1 MPEAPAYVRRNAQR
15 GLRLLEF
22 AGDGLQ
28 PATVRAARRMAEGT
42 VSDQKARLMGPW
54 FARHE
59 GDLDS
64 PRARAYLAGD
74 SERPTAGQVA
84 WLLWGGDISGDV
96 MRAARWARRQTES
109 NDRSTPSG
117 VIDSPETHVAPL
129 EAPPASYGHPAST
142 RHPITTTKKGATVR
156 LLDQLVE
163 ERAELSETVDGI
175 LTRAADES
183 RDLNETEDKNLADL
197 KARADALDERI
208 TELRAVQ
215 VANLEAAKLRAEV
228 AATDEPEARAA
239 AGVVQVHSEPITYSE
254 RSNHSFFSDMY
265 HAQTYGDRDA
275 QARLERHRDEMAVE
289 HRDGS
294 SANYAGLVVPQY
306 LTQLAAELA
315 RAGRPFADQCTSL
328 PLPADGLTVNIS
340 RVTTGSSAAVQAA
353 ENDAV
358 SETDIDDTLLTADVR
373 TIAAGQQ
380 LSRQA
385 VERGTGVDALVAADM
400 LGAMATTLDNQLL
413 NGSGSS
419 GQLLGLAN
427 VAGINSVTYTDAS
440 PTAAELY
447 SKIVDGIQQVNSN
460 RYAGADLIV
469 MHPRRLAFLQ
479 AGVDSSNRPLVVPSQ
494 NVPQNAM
501 GVGPVAGYGNTGAS
515 IAGLPVVTD
524 ANIITNGGTGTNED
538 EIYIVRRAD
547 MLLFEDAGAPAL
559 VRMDQTAGLNLTV
572 TMVAYQ
578 YATFIPGRYP
588 ASISKISGTGLVAPT
603 F

>member
-1 MPEAPAYVRRNAQR
+1 
-15 GLRLLEF
+15 
-22 AGDGLQ
+22 
-28 PATVRAARRMAEGT
+28 
-42 VSDQKARLMGPW
+42 
-54 FARHE
+54 
-59 GDLDS
+59 
-64 PRARAYLAGD
+64 
-74 SERPTAGQVA
+74 
-84 WLLWGGDISGDV
+84 
-96 MRAARWARRQTES
+96 
-109 NDRSTPSG
+109 
-117 VIDSPETHVAPL
+117 
-129 EAPPASYGHPAST
+129 
-142 RHPITTTKKGATVR
+142 VR

-175 LTRAADES
+175 LTRAADET
-183 RDLNETEDKNLADL
+183 RDLTEAEDKNLADL

-208 TELRAVQ
+208 TELRAIQVQ
-215 VANLEAAKLRAEV
+215 NLEAAKIRAEV
-228 AATDEPEARAA
+228 AATDEPESRAA
-239 AGVVQVHSEPITYSE
+239 AGIVNVTSEPLTYSE
-254 RSNHSFFSDMY
+254 HRSHSFFSDMY

-275 QARLERHRDEMAVE
+275 QARLERHREEMAVE
-289 HRDGS
+289 HRDGTTS
-294 SANYAGLVVPQY
+294 NYAGLVVPQY

-358 SETDIDDTLLTADVR
+358 SETDIDDTLLTADIRV
-373 TIAAGQQ
+373 IAAGQQ

-413 NGSGSS
+413 NGTGSS
-419 GQLLGLAN
+419 GQLLGLTN
-427 VAGINSVTYTDAS
+427 VSGVNSITYTDAS

-447 SKIVDGIQQVNSN
+447 SKIVDGIQQINSA

-469 MHPRRLAFLQ
+469 MHPRRLAFMQ
-479 AGVDSSNRPLVVPSQ
+479 AGTDSSNRPLVVPSQ

-501 GVGPVAGYGNTGAS
+501 GVGPIAGYGNTGAS

-524 ANIITNGGTGTNED
+524 ANVITNGGTGTNED

-588 ASISKISGTGLVAPT
+588 ASISVISGTGLVTPT

>member
-1 MPEAPAYVRRNAQR
+1 M
-15 GLRLLEF
+15 
-22 AGDGLQ
+22 
-28 PATVRAARRMAEGT
+28 
-42 VSDQKARLMGPW
+42 
-54 FARHE
+54 
-59 GDLDS
+59 
-64 PRARAYLAGD
+64 
-74 SERPTAGQVA
+74 
-84 WLLWGGDISGDV
+84 
-96 MRAARWARRQTES
+96 
-109 NDRSTPSG
+109 
-117 VIDSPETHVAPL
+117 
-129 EAPPASYGHPAST
+129 
-142 RHPITTTKKGATVR
+142 KGAPVR

-175 LTRAADES
+175 LTRAADET
-183 RDLNETEDKNLADL
+183 RDLTETEDKNLVDL

-208 TELRAVQ
+208 AELRAVQ

-228 AATDEPEARAA
+228 AATDEPESRAA
-239 AGVVQVHSEPITYSE
+239 AGVVNVTSEPLTYSE
-254 RSNHSFFSDMY
+254 QRSNSFFSDMY
-265 HAQTYGDRDA
+265 HAQVYGDTDA
-275 QARLERHRDEMAVE
+275 QARLARHRDEMAVE
-289 HRDGS
+289 HRHGS
-294 SANYAGLVVPQY
+294 AANDAGLVVPQY

-315 RAGRPFADQCTSL
+315 RAGRPFADQCTAL

-385 VERGTGVDALVAADM
+385 IERGTGVDALVAADM
-400 LGAMATTLDNQLL
+400 IGAMATTLDDQLL

-427 VAGINSVTYTDAS
+427 VSGINSVTYTDAS

-469 MHPRRLAFLQ
+469 MHPRRLAFMQ
-479 AGVDSSNRPLVVPSQ
+479 AGVDSSNRPLVVPAQ

-501 GVGPVAGYGNTGAS
+501 GVGPVAGYGVTGAS

-524 ANIITNGGTGTNED
+524 ANIVTNGGAGSDED

-578 YATFIPGRYP
+578 YATFIAGRYP

>member
-1 MPEAPAYVRRNAQR
+1 M
-15 GLRLLEF
+15 RLLE
-22 AGDGLQ
+22 
-28 PATVRAARRMAEGT
+28 
-42 VSDQKARLMGPW
+42 
-54 FARHE
+54 
-59 GDLDS
+59 
-64 PRARAYLAGD
+64 
-74 SERPTAGQVA
+74 
-84 WLLWGGDISGDV
+84 
-96 MRAARWARRQTES
+96 
-109 NDRSTPSG
+109 
-117 VIDSPETHVAPL
+117 
-129 EAPPASYGHPAST
+129 
-142 RHPITTTKKGATVR
+142 
-156 LLDQLVE
+156 QLVA
-163 ERAELSETVDGI
+163 ERAELTETVDGI
-175 LTRAADES
+175 LTRAADET
-183 RDLNETEDKNLADL
+183 RDLTDTEDANLTDL
-197 KARADALDERI
+197 KKRADALDSRI
-208 TELRAVQ
+208 AELRELQ
-215 VANLEAAKLRAEV
+215 VANLEAAAMRAEV
-228 AATDEPEARAA
+228 AATDAPESRAA
-239 AGVVQVHSEPITYSE
+239 AGVVHVKDEPLTYSE
-254 RSNHSFFSDMY
+254 ERSDRSFFSDLY
-265 HAQTYGDRDA
+265 HSQVYGDIDA
-275 QARLERHRDEMAVE
+275 TARIRQHREEMAVE

-294 SANYAGLVVPQY
+294 TANYAGLVVPQY
-306 LTQLAAELA
+306 LTALAAELA

-385 VERGTGVDALVAADM
+385 IERGTGVDALVAADM
-400 LGAMATTLDNQLL
+400 IGAMATTLDNQLL

-419 GQLLGLAN
+419 GQLLGLTN
-427 VAGINSVTYTDAS
+427 VSGVNSVTYTDAS

-469 MHPRRLAFLQ
+469 MHPRRLAFMQ
-479 AGVDSSNRPLVVPSQ
+479 AGVDSSNRPLVVPAQ
-494 NVPQNAM
+494 NVPSNSM

-524 ANIITNGGTGTNED
+524 ANVATNLGTGTNED

-547 MLLFEDAGAPAL
+547 MLLFEDAGSPAL

-588 ASISKISGTGLVAPT
+588 ASISVIGGTGLVTPT

>member
-1 MPEAPAYVRRNAQR
+1 M
-15 GLRLLEF
+15 
-22 AGDGLQ
+22 
-28 PATVRAARRMAEGT
+28 
-42 VSDQKARLMGPW
+42 
-54 FARHE
+54 
-59 GDLDS
+59 
-64 PRARAYLAGD
+64 
-74 SERPTAGQVA
+74 
-84 WLLWGGDISGDV
+84 
-96 MRAARWARRQTES
+96 
-109 NDRSTPSG
+109 
-117 VIDSPETHVAPL
+117 IDSPETHVAPL
-129 EAPPASYGHPAST
+129 EAPPVSYGHPTST
-142 RHPITTTKKGATVR
+142 RQTTPTKKGATVR

-163 ERAELSETVDGI
+163 ERAELSETVDGM

-183 RDLNETEDKNLADL
+183 RDLSEVEDKNLADL

-208 TELRAVQ
+208 TELRAIQVQ
-215 VANLEAAKLRAEV
+215 NLEAAKLRAEV
-228 AATDEPEARAA
+228 AATDEPESRAA
-239 AGVVQVHSEPITYSE
+239 AGIVNVTSEPLTYSE
-254 RSNHSFFSDMY
+254 NRSHSFFSDMY
-265 HAQTYGDRDA
+265 HAQTYGDTDA
-275 QARLERHRDEMAVE
+275 QSRLARHREEMAVE
-289 HRDGS
+289 HRDGTTAS
-294 SANYAGLVVPQY
+294 FAGLVVPQY

-400 LGAMATTLDNQLL
+400 LGAMATQLDSQLI

-419 GQLLGLAN
+419 GQLLGLKN
-427 VAGINSVTYTDAS
+427 VSGVNSITYTDAS

-460 RYAGADLIV
+460 RFAGADLIV
-469 MHPRRLAFLQ
+469 MHPRRLAFMQ

-524 ANIITNGGTGTNED
+524 ANVVTNAGAGTNED
-538 EIYIVRRAD
+538 EVYIVRRAD

>member
-1 MPEAPAYVRRNAQR
+1 M
-15 GLRLLEF
+15 
-22 AGDGLQ
+22 
-28 PATVRAARRMAEGT
+28 
-42 VSDQKARLMGPW
+42 
-54 FARHE
+54 
-59 GDLDS
+59 
-64 PRARAYLAGD
+64 
-74 SERPTAGQVA
+74 
-84 WLLWGGDISGDV
+84 
-96 MRAARWARRQTES
+96 
-109 NDRSTPSG
+109 
-117 VIDSPETHVAPL
+117 
-129 EAPPASYGHPAST
+129 
-142 RHPITTTKKGATVR
+142 R

-175 LTRAADES
+175 LTRAADET
-183 RDLNETEDKNLADL
+183 RDLTEAEDKNLAEL
-197 KARADALDERI
+197 KERADALDERI
-208 TELRAVQ
+208 TELRAIQVQ
-215 VANLEAAKLRAEV
+215 NLEAAKLRAEV
-228 AATDEPEARAA
+228 AATDEPESRAA
-239 AGVVQVHSEPITYSE
+239 AGIVNVTSEPLTYSE
-254 RSNHSFFSDMY
+254 HRSHSFFSDMY

-275 QARLERHRDEMAVE
+275 QARLERHREEMAVE

-294 SANYAGLVVPQY
+294 TANYAGLVVPQY

-413 NGSGSS
+413 NGTGSS
-419 GQLLGLAN
+419 GQLLGLTN
-427 VAGINSVTYTDAS
+427 VSGVNAISYTDAS
-440 PTAAELY
+440 PSASELY

-469 MHPRRLAFLQ
+469 MHPRRLAFMQ

-524 ANIITNGGTGTNED
+524 ANVITNGGAGTNED

-588 ASISKISGTGLVAPT
+588 ASISVISGTGLVTPT